1 MGQERVIRLPV
12 NENKILD
19 VEIWLEQMALK
30 GYFLKDTAGKWWYFD
45 RGEPKRV
52 RYRMEMMTARTIELD
67 AERREEYEA
76 AGWHYVTP
84 YKTAYHIFM
93 ADDPEAVELHTDPQ
107 VFGLSLKQYEAE
119 LKMAAI
125 AAVLIFFYGLYMC
138 QRFYLADWVSW
149 PAITLAGEN
158 GLFSIVCLAM
168 LIAGIVRAAAN
179 YRSFRALR
187 RQMEEGESAVPTEE
201 QVRRKRYCLWIPYLY
216 LAGMLLFVVLLFQSC
231 GSGGPVEQQLRY
243 GDVFPALE
251 FIEDGTVLQG
261 EEYNGGDIIW
271 YENPL
276 LKERYQVNQ
285 TAIVEGRDGEKEEA
299 KLRAEFY
306 NTRLEAFAVSLE
318 KEMKRREEN
327 GLSGGEGSFQRE
339 EIAGFDAWYS
349 ADSEGVQTLLARRG
363 SKVLLLSYRGRTR
376 LEEKAD
382 ILRQIMD
389 GEFTNPPACAII
401 KTEQTEA
408 DVS

>member
-1 MGQERVIRLPV
+1 MGQERVVRLPV
-12 NENKILD
+12 NENRILD

-30 GYFLKDTAGKWWYFD
+30 GYFLRDTAGKWWYFD

-52 RYRMEMMTARTIELD
+52 RYRMEMMSARTIELD

-84 YKTAYHIFM
+84 CKTAYHIFM
-93 ADDPEAVELHTDPQ
+93 ADDPETVELHTDPQ
-107 VFGLSLKQYEAE
+107 VFGLSMKQYESE
-119 LKMAAI
+119 LKTTVI
-125 AAVLIFFYGLYMC
+125 AAVLILLSCLYMY
-138 QRFYLADWVSW
+138 RRTYLTDWISW

-158 GLFSIVCLAM
+158 GFFSIVCLAL
-168 LIAGIVRAAAN
+168 LITGIIRAAVN

-187 RQMEEGESAVPTEE
+187 RRIEEGGSVVPTEE
-201 QVRRKRYCLWIPYLY
+201 QVKRKRFRLWIPYLY
-216 LAGMLLFVVLLFQSC
+216 LAGLILFAVLFFQSC

-285 TAIVEGRDGEKEEA
+285 TALVEGQDGEKEEA
-299 KLRAEFY
+299 ELRTEFY
-306 NTRLEAFAVSLE
+306 NARLEALSVRLE
-318 KEMKRREEN
+318 EELKRREEN
-327 GLSGGEGSFQRE
+327 RLTVGERAFQRGE
-339 EIAGFDAWYS
+339 MEGFDAWYS
-349 ADSEGVQTLLARRG
+349 AKEGGVQKLLARRG
-363 SKVLLLSYRGRTR
+363 DEGAAPFIPGKD
-376 LEEKAD
+376 A
-382 ILRQIMD
+382 
-389 GEFTNPPACAII
+389 A
-401 KTEQTEA
+401 
-408 DVS
+408 